1 MTQVTNCGKLVTVS
15 GKGGVGKTTIT
26 ALLAQALLDAGAATP
41 LLLADGDPAA
51 TLHLALGLPLP
62 TCTLADVR
70 EEMQALLETDYR
82 ATHSTKE
89 NPVALLEARGVIQ
102 QVTPDWHLLAMG
114 QSEGAGCYCGVNAA
128 LSFALRALL
137 PRYPWVI
144 VDNEAGVEHL
154 ARKNIAHVDFFIV
167 VTLPQQPAQAVAR
180 RIIHTAQGAGMTWT
194 TAGVIVNRCPAGEAR
209 VDIAGWPVW
218 AALPEEPAL
227 PQLEQ
232 RGNPAVQLS
241 ATAPFRRHLRELA
254 ERLLQGGI

>member
-1 MTQVTNCGKLVTVS
+1 MTQVTNCGKLVAIS

-26 ALLAQALLDAGAATP
+26 ALLAQALLDAGASTP

-70 EEMQALLETDYR
+70 EEMQALLGTDYAAR
-82 ATHSTKE
+82 RTKA
-89 NPVALLEARGVIQ
+89 NPVELLEERGVIQ
-102 QVTPDWHLLAMG
+102 QVSPAVHLLAMG

-128 LSFALRALL
+128 LSFALRTLL

-194 TAGVIVNRCPAGEAR
+194 AAGVIVNRCPVEEAR
-209 VDIAGWPVW
+209 VDIEGWPVW
-218 AALPEEPAL
+218 AVLPEETAL

-241 ATAPFRRHLRELA
+241 AAAPFRRHLRELA
-254 ERLLQGGI
+254 ERLLQGGL